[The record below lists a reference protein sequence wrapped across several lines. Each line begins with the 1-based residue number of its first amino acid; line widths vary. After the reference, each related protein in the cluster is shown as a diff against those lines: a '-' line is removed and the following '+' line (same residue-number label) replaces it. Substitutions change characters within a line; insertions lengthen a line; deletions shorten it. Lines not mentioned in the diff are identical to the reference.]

1 MIGRDDIVSAFG
13 LRNSSFRG
21 DEITCSCPFT
31 ENHPRGDR
39 HPSFGINVESG
50 LYHCFGCGA
59 SGNIVQLGERLL
71 GLDHTAAI
79 RLAYPDMTIEEALR
93 AMNGEAYRIKDGV
106 RSVEADIGYWCRQDR
121 SYWYSRGL
129 TDDTIGKWRLG
140 YDPACKRAVI
150 PIYFG
155 GELVGWTKRRT
166 EEWMQPK
173 WQHSEGLVK
182 SRILFGMDDTIGDS
196 CILVEAPLSAIKL
209 DQHGIGNA
217 ISSFG
222 CRLSDEQTILIRSHY
237 NKVLVFYDPDEAGY
251 NGMRDAV
258 SKLRDFVDVYAVTG
272 HRDDPAA
279 LEKSEIETSLS
290 HIAPGWMI

>member
-1 MIGRDDIVSAFG
+1 MICREDIVEVFG
-13 LRNSSFRG
+13 LRNVSFSG
-21 DEITCSCPFT
+21 DEIISSCPFT
-31 ENHPRGDR
+31 DNHPNGDR
-39 HPSFGINVESG
+39 HPSFGINAESG
-50 LYHCFGCGA
+50 LYHCFSCGA
-59 SGNIVQLGERLL
+59 SGNLVQLAERLL
-71 GLDHTAAI
+71 LLNHTESV
-79 RLAYPDMTIEEALR
+79 RLCYPDMSIEEALR
-93 AMNGEAYRIKDGV
+93 AMRGADYVPQDGI
-106 RSVEADIGYWCRQDR
+106 RSIDADIGYWCNQDR

-129 TDDTIGKWRLG
+129 NDDTIGKWRLG
-140 YDPACKRAVI
+140 YDPKAKRAVI

-173 WQHSEGLVK
+173 WQHSEGLIK
-182 SRILFGMDDTIGDS
+182 SRILFGMDETVGDS

-209 DQHGIGNA
+209 DQYGVKNA

-222 CRLSDEQTILIRSHY
+222 CRLSDEQTVLIRSNY

-251 NGMRDAV
+251 NGMRYAV

-279 LEKSEIETSLS
+279 LSAYEVGIALS
-290 HIAPGWMI
+290 QVTPSWLL